1 MSRLR
6 GRSQNSESNESC
18 PEDSRA
24 AFQHKHFGAAKAR
37 PRLIGLLLALATLLV
52 YLPVV
57 GHGFS
62 LFDDDDYVT
71 QNSVVQKGLTAAG
84 VKWAFTTQH
93 SSNWHP
99 LTWLSHMLDCELFG
113 LNPGAHHLVN
123 VLFHALNTALLFA
136 LLFRL
141 TNALWPAAFVAALFA
156 WHPLHV
162 ESVAWIS
169 ERKDVLSTCFALL
182 ALLAYTRYA
191 QKRSSVEGRE
201 SKAVLALDS
210 RLWTLDYVLA
220 LVCFALGLMAKPML
234 VTLPFVML
242 LLDYWPL
249 QRLSTLNPQPST
261 LRYLTLEKWPF
272 FLLTAAACVV
282 TFLAQ
287 HRGGM
292 VVSLEEMPPLY
303 RLGNVPLAYLRYLSK
318 IVWPVH
324 LAIFYPLPKTISPA
338 AFFAAAAVLTAITAA
353 VWLGR
358 HRSPYVWVGWLWVL
372 GTLVP
377 VIGLVQVGQAAM
389 ADRYSYFPSIGLFIA
404 ATFSVRDEARRFQFP
419 SEILTATAVL
429 ILTGCILL
437 TENQLCYWRDDES
450 LFSHAINVTRD
461 NEPAH
466 VSLGQVYAL
475 QGRKGEAVV
484 EYRIGLKLNPG
495 RVKTYNSLAM
505 LLASTGH
512 TNEALAEV
520 RKASQLF
527 PNDAATHDSFANLL
541 ADSGHTNEA
550 LAEFQVAVRLDPAQ
564 AVYQNNLGALLAGLG
579 RFAEAR
585 EHYAEAARL
594 NPADWR
600 APYLTGKA
608 LLKEGRDGEAVA
620 YFQQA
625 LQTDTNNLQVL
636 TFLAQVLASDEN
648 LEVRDGHKAFEL
660 ASKANDLAGGAQP
673 AMLDVLAM
681 ACAELGR
688 FDDAQKVAQ
697 EAFRLTQANGLTNE
711 AAIVQQRLQLYQ
723 NHQPFRQSFAP
734 NP

>member
-1 MSRLR
+1 MSRPR
-6 GRSQNSESNESC
+6 GRSQNRESQESC
-18 PEDSRA
+18 PEGPGA
-24 AFQHKHFGAAKAR
+24 AFQRQHFGAAKAH
-37 PRLIGLLLALATLLV
+37 PRLIALLLALATLLV

-71 QNSVVQKGLTAAG
+71 QNPVVQKGLTEAG
-84 VKWAFTTQH
+84 VEWAFTTQH

-99 LTWLSHMLDCELFG
+99 LTWLSHMTDCELFG

-136 LLFRL
+136 LLLRL

-182 ALLAYTRYA
+182 TLLTYTRYA
-191 QKRSSVEGRE
+191 QKRSRDERRG
-201 SKAVLALDS
+201 SKAVPALDA

-220 LVCFALGLMAKPML
+220 LLCFALGLLAKPML

-249 QRLSTLNPQPST
+249 QRLSTPSLQPST
-261 LRYLTLEKWPF
+261 FRRLALEKWPF
-272 FLLTAAACVV
+272 FLLTAGACCV
-282 TFLAQ
+282 TYLAQ

-292 VVSLEEMPPLY
+292 VVSLEEMPLAY

-318 IVWPVH
+318 MVGPVH

-338 AFFAAAAVLTAITAA
+338 AVFAAAAVLTAISAA

-358 HRSPYVWVGWLWVL
+358 RRSLYLWVGWLWFL

-389 ADRYSYFPSIGLFIA
+389 ADRYSYFPSVGLFIA
-404 ATFSVRDEARRFQFP
+404 VTFSVRDEARRFQFP
-419 SEILTATAVL
+419 PGVLTAIAVL

-437 TENQLCYWRDDES
+437 TENQLRYWRDDES
-450 LFSHAINVTRD
+450 LFSHAITVTPD

-466 VSLGQVYAL
+466 VSLAQVYAL
-475 QGRKGEAVV
+475 QGRKAEAVA
-484 EYRIGLKLNPG
+484 EYRIGRKLNPR

-505 LLASTGH
+505 LLAGTGH

-520 RKASQLF
+520 REALHLF
-527 PNDAATHDSFANLL
+527 PADAATHDSLANLL

-550 LAEFQVAVRLDPAQ
+550 LVEFQEAVRLDPAQ
-564 AVYQNNLGALLAGLG
+564 AFYQNNLGAMLAGLG
-579 RFAEAR
+579 RFADAR
-585 EHYAEAARL
+585 EHYARAARL

-608 LLKEGRDGEAVA
+608 LLQEGRGGEAVA
-620 YFQQA
+620 YLKQA
-625 LQTDTNNLQVL
+625 LQTDPDNLQVL

-648 LEVRDGHKAFEL
+648 PKVRDGHKAFEL

-673 AMLDVLAM
+673 AILDALAM
-681 ACAELGR
+681 AGAELER
-688 FDDAQKVAQ
+688 FDDAQQAAQ
-697 EAFRLTQANGLTNE
+697 EALRLTLAGGLTNE
-711 AAIVQQRLQLYQ
+711 AAIIQQRLQLYK
-723 NHQPFRQSFAP
+723 NHQPFRQSFVQKP
-734 NP
+734 